1 VGERAHPSLA
11 GHPTQGGQHL
21 PNFYNRDGL
30 WGAINEPGQI
40 RPGGWSLRTPFEPEV
55 EEGALVA
62 RSPGIDVLRLDPDG
76 LFTISGV
83 ADPGFLCWAMDQG
96 RAPTDPLPLNP
107 IALAEWVYSFF
118 MFVNGELKGFI
129 PGQWNY
135 RLAVLRFQNNN
146 IGLFWRFTET
156 SLPANRYE
164 SEFRQ
169 MD

>member
-1 VGERAHPSLA
+1 
-11 GHPTQGGQHL
+11 
-21 PNFYNRDGL
+21 
-30 WGAINEPGQI
+30 
-40 RPGGWSLRTPFEPEV
+40 
-55 EEGALVA
+55 
-62 RSPGIDVLRLDPDG
+62 
-76 LFTISGV
+76 
-83 ADPGFLCWAMDQG
+83 MDQG